1 MISFFN
7 ETLIA
12 NNAPMTHE
20 DHWSRPVAM
29 TPEGQWVS
37 LREAMEGEPAQVPFN
52 RLSLEKQSELV
63 AERIRQNL
71 NFDVGIL
78 GQGIMDKK
86 RAIDEVQKR
95 TSIGRALID
104 VEQRMIRI
112 LIKRALEGNL

>member
-1 MISFFN
+1 M
-7 ETLIA
+7 A
-12 NNAPMTHE
+12 NNAPMAHE
-20 DHWSRPVAM
+20 YHWSRPVAM
-29 TPEGQWVS
+29 TPDGQWLS
-37 LREAMEGEPAQVPFN
+37 LREVVEGELTQVPFN

-63 AERIRQNL
+63 AERIRQNSD
-71 NFDVGIL
+71 FDVGIL

-104 VEQRMIRI
+104 IEQRMIRM

>member
-1 MISFFN
+1 M
-7 ETLIA
+7 A
-12 NNAPMTHE
+12 NNAPMPHE

-37 LREAMEGEPAQVPFN
+37 LREVVEGKPTQVPFN
-52 RLSLEKQSELV
+52 SLSLEKQSELV
-63 AERIRQNL
+63 AERIRQNPD
-71 NFDVGIL
+71 FEVGIL

-104 VEQRMIRI
+104 VEQRMIRM